1 MNFDAVKDI
10 LVREAKNAGL
20 DKYDVFFMESE
31 GKSAE
36 TLKDEIS
43 SFSLSVNGGICFRC
57 IVDGHIGSA
66 STELLTEDE
75 MRSLVLRAIDSAKYV
90 ESDDE
95 PVIHEGAEDYAK
107 INVKTAELPEPS
119 QIKNIALSLQKQTY
133 ESSKYITDGTQSGV
147 FSERFSMQFVNSS
160 GLDLSHS
167 AVMCGAY
174 VQAVINKDG
183 ESQEAFDYRIGLS
196 EGALNGLATSVADA
210 ALSKLSAK
218 EIDSG
223 SYDIIFSGKQA
234 RALLSAFS
242 SVFSAKNA
250 QLGLSLLNGKEG
262 AKIAADCITIVDDP
276 MREDSPMQISFDGE
290 GVATYKK
297 NIIEN
302 GVLQTL
308 LYDLVTA
315 KKAGKALS
323 TGNGQRSSY
332 ADSVHIEPYSFYIAC
347 GNESKEELMSRVQ
360 NGIYITEMKGLHSG
374 ANEVTGDFSIESAG
388 FAIKDGKRAEPIHSF
403 TVAGNFFELL
413 KSIEAVSDTVDFGI
427 PQGFTC
433 YGSPD
438 ILVRKMSIAGK

>member
-1 MNFDAVKDI
+1 MNFDSVKDI

-20 DKYDVFFMESE
+20 DKYDVFFMESA

-75 MRSLVLRAIDSAKYV
+75 MRSLVLRAIENAKNI

-95 PVIHEGAEDYAK
+95 PVIYEGADDYAK
-107 INVKTAELPEPS
+107 INVKQIELPEPS

-133 ESSKYITDGTQSGV
+133 ESSEYITDGTQSGV
-147 FSERFSMQFVNSS
+147 FSEHFSMQFVNSS

-167 AVMCGAY
+167 AGMCGAY
-174 VQAVINKDG
+174 VQAVVNKDG
-183 ESQEAFDYRIGLS
+183 ESQEAFDYRMGIDESDLDGLS
-196 EGALNGLATSVADA
+196 ASVAID

-218 EIDSG
+218 EIESG

-234 RALLSAFS
+234 KALLSAFS
-242 SVFSAKNA
+242 SVFSARNA
-250 QLGLSLLNGKEG
+250 QLGLSLLGGKEG
-262 AKIAADCITIVDDP
+262 EKIAADCITIVDDP
-276 MREDSPMQISFDGE
+276 MRKDSPMQISFDGE

-297 NIIEN
+297 NVIEN
-302 GVLQTL
+302 GVLKTL

-315 KKAGKALS
+315 KKAGKDIS

-332 ADSVHIEPYSFYIAC
+332 ADPVHIAPYSFYIAA
-347 GNESKEELMSRVQ
+347 GKESNDELMARVQ
-360 NGIYITEMKGLHSG
+360 NGIYITEMKGLHAG
-374 ANEVTGDFSIESAG
+374 ANAVTGDFSIESAG
-388 FAIKDGKRAEPIHSF
+388 FAIRDGKRAEAIHSF
-403 TVAGNFFELL
+403 TVAGNFFEWL
-413 KSIEAVSDTVDFGI
+413 KSIEAVSDKIAFGM
-427 PQGFTC
+427 PGFTC

-438 ILVRKMSIAGK
+438 VLVRKMSVAGK

>member
-10 LVREAKNAGL
+10 LISEAKKVGL

-66 STELLTEDE
+66 STELLSEDE
-75 MRSLVLRAIDSAKYV
+75 MRSLVFRAIENAKNI

-95 PVIHEGAEDYAK
+95 PVIYEGADDYAK
-107 INVKTAELPEPS
+107 ISVKKIDLPDTSE
-119 QIKNIALSLQKQTY
+119 IKDVALSLQKQTY
-133 ESSKYITDGTQSGV
+133 NNCEYIADGTQSGV

-167 AVMCGAY
+167 AGMCGAY

-183 ESQEAFDYRIGLS
+183 ESQEAFDYRIGLKES
-196 EGALNGLATSVADA
+196 NLQGLPISVIDD

-223 SYDIIFSGKQA
+223 CYDVIFNGKQA

-262 AKIAADCITIVDDP
+262 EKIASDCITLIDDP

-297 NIIEN
+297 SVIEN
-302 GVLQTL
+302 GVLKTL

-315 KKAGKALS
+315 KKAGKDLS

-332 ADSVHIEPYSFYIAC
+332 ADSVHIAPYSFYIAS
-347 GNESKEELMSRVQ
+347 GEESKDELISRVQ
-360 NGIYITEMKGLHSG
+360 NGIYITEMKGLHAG
-374 ANEVTGDFSIESAG
+374 ANAVTGDFSIESAG
-388 FAIKDGKRAEPIHSF
+388 FAIRDGKRAEAIHSF
-403 TVAGNFFELL
+403 TVAGNFFDLL
-413 KSIEAVSDTVDFGI
+413 RSIEAVSNTVDFGM
-427 PQGFTC
+427 PNGFTC

-438 ILVRKMSIAGK
+438 ILVRKMSVAGK

>member
-1 MNFDAVKDI
+1 MNFNAVKDI

-66 STELLTEDE
+66 STELLTEEE

-95 PVIHEGAEDYAK
+95 PVIYEGAEDYAK
-107 INVKTAELPEPS
+107 INVKQAELPEPA
-119 QIKNIALSLQKQTY
+119 QIKNIALSLQNQTY
-133 ESSKYITDGTQSGV
+133 ESSEYITDGTQSGV

-167 AVMCGAY
+167 AGICGAY
-174 VQAVINKDG
+174 VQAVVNKDG

-196 EGALNGLATSVADA
+196 EGDLDGLAANVVDD

-262 AKIAADCITIVDDP
+262 EKIAADHITIVDDP

-297 NIIEN
+297 NVIEN
-302 GVLQTL
+302 GVLKTL

-315 KKAGKALS
+315 KKAGKMLS

-332 ADSVHIEPYSFYIAC
+332 ADSVHIAPYSFYIAA
-347 GNESKEELMSRVQ
+347 GKESNDELMARVQ
-360 NGIYITEMKGLHSG
+360 NGIYITEMKGLHAG
-374 ANEVTGDFSIESAG
+374 ANAVTGDFSIESAG
-388 FAIKDGKRAEPIHSF
+388 FAIRDGKRAEAIHSF
-403 TVAGNFFELL
+403 TVAGNFFEWL
-413 KSIEAVSDTVDFGI
+413 KSIEAVSNTVAFGM
-427 PQGFTC
+427 PGFTC

-438 ILVRKMSIAGK
+438 VLVRKMSVAGK

>member
-10 LVREAKNAGL
+10 LIREAKTAGL

-31 GKSAE
+31 GNSAE

-43 SFSLSVNGGICFRC
+43 SFSISVNGGICFRC
-57 IVDGHIGSA
+57 IVDGHIGNA

-75 MRSLVLRAIDSAKYV
+75 MKSLVWRAIENAKNI

-95 PVIHEGAEDYAK
+95 PIIYEGADSYAK
-107 INVKTAELPEPS
+107 INVKETELPSTSE
-119 QIKNIALSLQKQTY
+119 IKDVALALQKQTY
-133 ESSKYITDGTQSGV
+133 ESSEYITDGTQSGV
-147 FSERFSMQFVNSS
+147 FSERFNMQFINSN
-160 GLDLSHS
+160 GLSLSHS
-167 AVMCGAY
+167 AGMCGAY

-183 ESQEAFDYRIGLS
+183 ESQEAFDYRIGVTENDLKGLS
-196 EGALNGLATSVADA
+196 ESVVFDATS
-210 ALSKLSAK
+210 KLCAK
-218 EIDSG
+218 EIESG

-234 RALLSAFS
+234 RALMSAFS

-262 AKIAADCITIVDDP
+262 EKIAADCITLIDDP

-297 NIIEN
+297 NVIEN
-302 GVLQTL
+302 GVLKTL

-332 ADSVHIEPYSFYIAC
+332 ADPVHIAPYSFYIAA
-347 GNESKEELMSRVQ
+347 GNESNDKLKARVQ
-360 NGIYITEMKGLHSG
+360 NGIYITEMKGLHAG
-374 ANEVTGDFSIESAG
+374 ANSVTGDFSIESAG
-388 FAIKDGKRAEPIHSF
+388 FIIKDGKCAEAVHSF

-413 KSIEAVSDTVDFGI
+413 RSIEAVSNTVAFGM
-427 PQGFTC
+427 PSGFTC

-438 ILVRKMSIAGK
+438 ILVRKMSVAGK